1 MKQERRMPMNSL
13 RRQLAAKLS
22 IGITLLTTPI
32 FVVALGI
39 LFLYSHHLLYQDTA
53 THANNI
59 LQITSQ
65 HLRSELGLVE
75 NAVNSNAWLMEENFR
90 PDSLQSIC
98 HRLLRL
104 NRTPVTCQ
112 VVTDSVEMS
121 NIKLGF
127 SVGTTANGDTLFYY
141 SRALHPDGDAIKGIV
156 TAGLPIKRLKTIIK
170 QAEQPFPVCEF
181 LLLENDQTFDTE
193 DAHVFYDELPDTDW
207 TLALI
212 CPDSE
217 FEKSYRQLA
226 HIAYFLFIGGLLL
239 ILIICY
245 LLTRHTIK
253 PLHKLLAYT
262 KNIVS
267 GQYAEVIPRSNR
279 KDAIGRLQNSVVVMQ
294 QSLLE
299 HVDSIRKTGEETQK
313 HNEEL
318 ARAQMLAEEGVQKK
332 AIFIQNVSHQM
343 RTPLNIIMGFADV
356 LGESLAAQQDSAS
369 QSLLQDAE
377 LADITETMTHNAI
390 HLRRMVQMLYDSS
403 EYGTSQELF
412 SGKSEYVTI
421 NNIAQECIEYTR
433 ERFPKTTIN
442 FESNIPPRAVV
453 KTNHLYLMRTLRE
466 LLFNAA
472 KYSDGQHIMLR
483 ISETISTIRFTVED
497 VGPGIL
503 SDTLGMIFKPFVKVD
518 DLSEGLGLGLPLAK
532 RHALSLGG
540 DLIYDVDY
548 HDGCRFILE
557 VPK

>member
-1 MKQERRMPMNSL
+1 MPMNSL

-59 LQITSQ
+59 LQTTSQ

-98 HRLLRL
+98 HRLLML

-127 SVGTTANGDTLFYY
+127 SVDTTANGDTLFYY
-141 SRALHPDGDAIKGIV
+141 SRALRPDGDAVKGIV

-253 PLHKLLAYT
+253 PLHKLLAHT

-267 GQYAEVIPRSNR
+267 GQYAEVIPRSNH

-299 HVDSIRKTGEETQK
+299 HVDSIRKTGEETKK

-343 RTPLNIIMGFADV
+343 RTPLNIVMGFADV

-497 VGPGIL
+497 VGPGIP

-540 DLIYDVDY
+540 DLTYDVDY

>member
-1 MKQERRMPMNSL
+1 MNSL

-59 LQITSQ
+59 LQTTSQ

-98 HRLLRL
+98 RRLLRL

-112 VVTDSVEMS
+112 VTDSVEMS

-127 SVGTTANGDTLFYY
+127 SVSTTANCDTLFYY
-141 SRALHPDGDAIKGIV
+141 SRALRPDGDAVKGIV

-253 PLHKLLAYT
+253 PLHKLLTHT

-299 HVDSIRKTGEETQK
+299 HVDSIRKTGEETKK

-356 LGESLAAQQDSAS
+356 LGESLAAQQDGAS

-403 EYGTSQELF
+403 EYSTSQELF

-497 VGPGIL
+497 VGPGIP
-503 SDTLGMIFKPFVKVD
+503 SDTLGLIFKPFVKVD

-540 DLIYDVDY
+540 DLLYDADY

>member
-1 MKQERRMPMNSL
+1 MNSL

-59 LQITSQ
+59 LQTTSQ

-127 SVGTTANGDTLFYY
+127 SVDTTANGDTLFYY
-141 SRALHPDGDAIKGIV
+141 SRALRPDGDAVKGIV

-267 GQYAEVIPRSNR
+267 GQYAEVIPRSNH

-299 HVDSIRKTGEETQK
+299 HVDSIRKTGEETKK

-343 RTPLNIIMGFADV
+343 RTPLNIVMGFADV
-356 LGESLAAQQDSAS
+356 LGESLAAQQDGAS

-497 VGPGIL
+497 VGPGIP

-540 DLIYDVDY
+540 DLLYDADY

>member
-1 MKQERRMPMNSL
+1 MNSL

-22 IGITLLTTPI
+22 IGITLLTIPI

-59 LQITSQ
+59 LQTTSQ

-127 SVGTTANGDTLFYY
+127 SVDTTANGDTLFYY
-141 SRALHPDGDAIKGIV
+141 SRALRPDGDAVKGIV

-253 PLHKLLAYT
+253 PLHKLLTHT

-299 HVDSIRKTGEETQK
+299 HVDSIRKTGEETKK

-343 RTPLNIIMGFADV
+343 RTPLNIVMGFADV

-497 VGPGIL
+497 VGPGIP
-503 SDTLGMIFKPFVKVD
+503 SDTLGMIFKPFGKVD

-540 DLIYDVDY
+540 DLLYDADY

>member
-1 MKQERRMPMNSL
+1 MNSL

-22 IGITLLTTPI
+22 IGITLLTIPI

-59 LQITSQ
+59 LQTTSQ

-98 HRLLRL
+98 HRLLML

-127 SVGTTANGDTLFYY
+127 SVDTTANGDTLFYY
-141 SRALHPDGDAIKGIV
+141 SRALRPDGDAVKGIV

-267 GQYAEVIPRSNR
+267 GQYAEVIPRSNH

-299 HVDSIRKTGEETQK
+299 HVDSIRKTGEETKK

-343 RTPLNIIMGFADV
+343 RTPLNIVMGFADV

-497 VGPGIL
+497 VGPGIP

-540 DLIYDVDY
+540 DLLYDADY

>member
-1 MKQERRMPMNSL
+1 MNSL

-59 LQITSQ
+59 LQTTSQ

-127 SVGTTANGDTLFYY
+127 SVDTTANGDTLFYY
-141 SRALHPDGDAIKGIV
+141 SRALRPDGDAVKGIV

-253 PLHKLLAYT
+253 PLHKLLTHT

-267 GQYAEVIPRSNR
+267 GQYAEVIPRSNH

-299 HVDSIRKTGEETQK
+299 HVDSIRKTGEETKK

-343 RTPLNIIMGFADV
+343 RTPLNIVMGFADV
-356 LGESLAAQQDSAS
+356 LGESLAAQQDGAS

-497 VGPGIL
+497 VGPGIP
-503 SDTLGMIFKPFVKVD
+503 SDTLGMIFKPFGKVD

>member
-1 MKQERRMPMNSL
+1 MNSL

-59 LQITSQ
+59 LQTTSQ

-127 SVGTTANGDTLFYY
+127 SVDTTANGDTLFYY
-141 SRALHPDGDAIKGIV
+141 SRALRPDGDAVKGIV

-299 HVDSIRKTGEETQK
+299 HVDSIRKTGEETKK

-343 RTPLNIIMGFADV
+343 RTPLNIVMGFADV

-497 VGPGIL
+497 VGPGIP
-503 SDTLGMIFKPFVKVD
+503 SDTLGMIFKPFGKVD

-540 DLIYDVDY
+540 DLLYDADY

>member
-1 MKQERRMPMNSL
+1 MSMNSL

-22 IGITLLTTPI
+22 IGITLLTIPI

-98 HRLLRL
+98 RRLLRL

-141 SRALHPDGDAIKGIV
+141 SRALRPDGDAIKGIV

-253 PLHKLLAYT
+253 PLHKLLAHT

-299 HVDSIRKTGEETQK
+299 HVDSIRKTGEETKK

-343 RTPLNIIMGFADV
+343 RTPLNIVMGFADV

-497 VGPGIL
+497 VGPGIP

-540 DLIYDVDY
+540 DLLYDADY

>member
-1 MKQERRMPMNSL
+1 MNSL

-59 LQITSQ
+59 LQTTSQ

-127 SVGTTANGDTLFYY
+127 SVDTTANGDTLFYY
-141 SRALHPDGDAIKGIV
+141 SRALRPDGDAVKGIV

-267 GQYAEVIPRSNR
+267 GQYAEVIPRSNH

-299 HVDSIRKTGEETQK
+299 HVDSIHKTGEETKK

-343 RTPLNIIMGFADV
+343 RTPLNIVMGFADV
-356 LGESLAAQQDSAS
+356 LGESLAAQQDGAS

-497 VGPGIL
+497 VGPGIP
-503 SDTLGMIFKPFVKVD
+503 SDTLGMIFKPFGKVD

-540 DLIYDVDY
+540 DLLYDADY

>member
-1 MKQERRMPMNSL
+1 MNSL

-59 LQITSQ
+59 LQTTSQ
-65 HLRSELGLVE
+65 HLRRELGLVE

-127 SVGTTANGDTLFYY
+127 SVDTTANGDTLFYY
-141 SRALHPDGDAIKGIV
+141 SRALRPDGDAVKGIV

-253 PLHKLLAYT
+253 PLHKLLTHT

-356 LGESLAAQQDSAS
+356 LGESFAAQQDSAS

-433 ERFPKTTIN
+433 KRFPKTTIN
-442 FESNIPPRAVV
+442 LESNIPPRAVV

-497 VGPGIL
+497 VGPGIP
-503 SDTLGMIFKPFVKVD
+503 SDTLGMIFKPFGKVD

>member
-1 MKQERRMPMNSL
+1 MNSL

-22 IGITLLTTPI
+22 IGITLLTIPI

-59 LQITSQ
+59 LQTTSQ

-127 SVGTTANGDTLFYY
+127 SVDTTANGDTLFYY
-141 SRALHPDGDAIKGIV
+141 SRALRPDGDAVKGIV

-253 PLHKLLAYT
+253 PLHKLLTHT

-299 HVDSIRKTGEETQK
+299 HVDSIRKTGEETKK

-343 RTPLNIIMGFADV
+343 RTPLNIVMGFADV

-412 SGKSEYVTI
+412 SRKSEYVTI

-497 VGPGIL
+497 VGPGIP
-503 SDTLGMIFKPFVKVD
+503 SDTLGMIFKPFGKVD

-540 DLIYDVDY
+540 DLTYDVDY

>member
-1 MKQERRMPMNSL
+1 MNSL

-59 LQITSQ
+59 LQTTSQ

-98 HRLLRL
+98 HRLLML

-127 SVGTTANGDTLFYY
+127 SVDTTANGDTLFYY
-141 SRALHPDGDAIKGIV
+141 SRALRPDGDAVKGIV

-253 PLHKLLAYT
+253 PLHKLLTHT

-299 HVDSIRKTGEETQK
+299 HVDSIRKTGEETKK

-343 RTPLNIIMGFADV
+343 RTPLNIVMGFADV

-497 VGPGIL
+497 VGPGIP
-503 SDTLGMIFKPFVKVD
+503 SDTLGMIFKPFGKVD

-540 DLIYDVDY
+540 D
-548 HDGCRFILE
+548 DGCRFILE

>member
-1 MKQERRMPMNSL
+1 MNSL

-59 LQITSQ
+59 LQTTSQ

-127 SVGTTANGDTLFYY
+127 SVDTTANGDTLFYY
-141 SRALHPDGDAIKGIV
+141 SRALRPDGDAVKGIV

-253 PLHKLLAYT
+253 PLHKLLAHT

-267 GQYAEVIPRSNR
+267 GKYAEVIPRSNH

-299 HVDSIRKTGEETQK
+299 HVDSIRKTGEETKK

-343 RTPLNIIMGFADV
+343 RTPLNIVMGFADV
-356 LGESLAAQQDSAS
+356 LGESLAAQQDGAS

-497 VGPGIL
+497 VGPGIP
-503 SDTLGMIFKPFVKVD
+503 SDTLGMIFKPFGKVD

-540 DLIYDVDY
+540 DLLYDADY

>member
-1 MKQERRMPMNSL
+1 MNSL

-59 LQITSQ
+59 LQTTSQ

-98 HRLLRL
+98 HRLLML

-127 SVGTTANGDTLFYY
+127 SVDTTANGDTLFYY
-141 SRALHPDGDAIKGIV
+141 SRALRPDGDAVKGIV

-253 PLHKLLAYT
+253 PLHKLLAHT

-299 HVDSIRKTGEETQK
+299 HVDSIRKTGEETKK

-343 RTPLNIIMGFADV
+343 RTPLNIVMGFADV

-497 VGPGIL
+497 VGPGIP
-503 SDTLGMIFKPFVKVD
+503 SDTLGMIFKPFGKVD

-540 DLIYDVDY
+540 DLLYDADY

>member
-1 MKQERRMPMNSL
+1 MNSL

-59 LQITSQ
+59 LQTTSQ
-65 HLRSELGLVE
+65 HLRRELGLVE

-127 SVGTTANGDTLFYY
+127 SVDTTANGDTLFYY
-141 SRALHPDGDAIKGIV
+141 SRALRPDGDAVKGIV

-253 PLHKLLAYT
+253 PLHKLLAHT

-267 GQYAEVIPRSNR
+267 GKYAEGIPRSNR

-299 HVDSIRKTGEETQK
+299 HVDSIRKTGEETKK

-343 RTPLNIIMGFADV
+343 RTPLNIVMGFADV

>member
-1 MKQERRMPMNSL
+1 MPMNSL

-141 SRALHPDGDAIKGIV
+141 SRALRPDGDAVKGIV

-253 PLHKLLAYT
+253 PLHKLLTHT

-299 HVDSIRKTGEETQK
+299 HVDSIRKTGEETKK

-343 RTPLNIIMGFADV
+343 RTPLNIVMGFADV

-412 SGKSEYVTI
+412 SRKSEYVTI

-497 VGPGIL
+497 VGPGIP

-548 HDGCRFILE
+548 HDGCRFILD

>member
-1 MKQERRMPMNSL
+1 MNSL

-59 LQITSQ
+59 LQTTSQ

-127 SVGTTANGDTLFYY
+127 SVDTTANGDTLFYY
-141 SRALHPDGDAIKGIV
+141 SRALRPDGDAVKGIV

-253 PLHKLLAYT
+253 PLHKLLAHT

-267 GQYAEVIPRSNR
+267 GKYAEVIPRSNH

-299 HVDSIRKTGEETQK
+299 HVDSIRKTGEETKK

-343 RTPLNIIMGFADV
+343 RTPLNIVMGFADV

-497 VGPGIL
+497 VGPGIP

-540 DLIYDVDY
+540 DLLYDADY
-548 HDGCRFILE
+548 HDGCRFILIFSCYFF
-557 VPK
+557 VVW

>member
-1 MKQERRMPMNSL
+1 MNSL

-59 LQITSQ
+59 LQTTSQ

-127 SVGTTANGDTLFYY
+127 SVDTTANGDTLFYY
-141 SRALHPDGDAIKGIV
+141 SRALRPDGDAVKGIV

-253 PLHKLLAYT
+253 PLHKLLAHT

-267 GQYAEVIPRSNR
+267 GQYAEVIPRSNH

-299 HVDSIRKTGEETQK
+299 HVDSIRKTGEETKK

-343 RTPLNIIMGFADV
+343 RTPLNIVMGFADV
-356 LGESLAAQQDSAS
+356 LGESLAAQQDGAS

-497 VGPGIL
+497 VGPGIP
-503 SDTLGMIFKPFVKVD
+503 SDTLGMIFKPFGKVD

-540 DLIYDVDY
+540 DLLYDADY

>member
-1 MKQERRMPMNSL
+1 MNSL

-59 LQITSQ
+59 LQTTSQ

-127 SVGTTANGDTLFYY
+127 SVDTTANGDTLFYY
-141 SRALHPDGDAIKGIV
+141 SRALRPDGDAVKGIV

-253 PLHKLLAYT
+253 PLHKLLAHT

-267 GQYAEVIPRSNR
+267 GQYAEGIPRSNR

-299 HVDSIRKTGEETQK
+299 HVDSIRKTGEETKK

-343 RTPLNIIMGFADV
+343 RTPLNIVMGFADV

-497 VGPGIL
+497 VGPGIP
-503 SDTLGMIFKPFVKVD
+503 SDTLGMIFKPFGKVD

>member
-1 MKQERRMPMNSL
+1 MNSL

-59 LQITSQ
+59 LQTTSQ

-127 SVGTTANGDTLFYY
+127 SVDTTANGDTLFYY
-141 SRALHPDGDAIKGIV
+141 SRALRPDGDAVKGIV

-253 PLHKLLAYT
+253 PLHKLLAHT

-267 GQYAEVIPRSNR
+267 GQYAEVIPRSNH

-299 HVDSIRKTGEETQK
+299 HVDSIRKTGEETKK

-343 RTPLNIIMGFADV
+343 RTPLNIVMGFADV

-540 DLIYDVDY
+540 DLLYDADY

>member
-1 MKQERRMPMNSL
+1 MNSL

-22 IGITLLTTPI
+22 IGITLLTIPI

-59 LQITSQ
+59 LQTTSQ

-127 SVGTTANGDTLFYY
+127 SVDTTANGDTLFYY
-141 SRALHPDGDAIKGIV
+141 SRALRPDGDAVKGIV

-253 PLHKLLAYT
+253 PLHKLLAHT

-267 GQYAEVIPRSNR
+267 GKYAEVIPRSNH

-299 HVDSIRKTGEETQK
+299 HVDSIRKTGEETKK

-497 VGPGIL
+497 VGPGIP
-503 SDTLGMIFKPFVKVD
+503 SDTLGMIFKPFGKVD

-540 DLIYDVDY
+540 DLTYDVDY

>member
-1 MKQERRMPMNSL
+1 MNSL

-22 IGITLLTTPI
+22 IGITLLTIPI
-32 FVVALGI
+32 SVVALGI

-59 LQITSQ
+59 LQTTSQ

-141 SRALHPDGDAIKGIV
+141 SRALRPDGDAIKGIV

-181 LLLENDQTFDTE
+181 LLLENDQTVDTE

-253 PLHKLLAYT
+253 PLHKLLTHT

-267 GQYAEVIPRSNR
+267 GQYAEVIPRSNH

-299 HVDSIRKTGEETQK
+299 HVDSIRKTGEETKK

-356 LGESLAAQQDSAS
+356 LGESLAAQQDGAS

-497 VGPGIL
+497 VGPGIP
-503 SDTLGMIFKPFVKVD
+503 SDTLGMIFKPFGKVD

>member
-1 MKQERRMPMNSL
+1 MNSL

-59 LQITSQ
+59 LQTTSQ

-98 HRLLRL
+98 RRLLRL

-127 SVGTTANGDTLFYY
+127 SVDTTANGDTLFYY
-141 SRALHPDGDAIKGIV
+141 SRALRPDGDAVKGIV

-503 SDTLGMIFKPFVKVD
+503 SDTLGMIFKPFGKVD

>member
-1 MKQERRMPMNSL
+1 MNSL

-22 IGITLLTTPI
+22 IGITLLTIPI

-59 LQITSQ
+59 LQTTSQ

-75 NAVNSNAWLMEENFR
+75 NAVNSNAWLMEESFR

-127 SVGTTANGDTLFYY
+127 SVDTTANGDTLFYY
-141 SRALHPDGDAIKGIV
+141 SRALRPDGDAVKGIV

-193 DAHVFYDELPDTDW
+193 DAHIFYDELPDTDW

-253 PLHKLLAYT
+253 PLHKLLTHT

-267 GQYAEVIPRSNR
+267 GQYAEVIPRSNH

-299 HVDSIRKTGEETQK
+299 HVDSIRKTGEETKK

-318 ARAQMLAEEGVQKK
+318 ARAQMLAEESVQKK

-343 RTPLNIIMGFADV
+343 RTPLNIVMGFADV
-356 LGESLAAQQDSAS
+356 LGESLAAQQDGAS

-497 VGPGIL
+497 VGPGIP
-503 SDTLGMIFKPFVKVD
+503 SDTLGMIFKPFGKVD

-540 DLIYDVDY
+540 DLTYDVDY

>member
-1 MKQERRMPMNSL
+1 MNSL

-59 LQITSQ
+59 LQTTSQ

-127 SVGTTANGDTLFYY
+127 SVDTTANGDTIFYY
-141 SRALHPDGDAIKGIV
+141 SRALRPDGDAVKGIV

-253 PLHKLLAYT
+253 PLHKLLAHT

-267 GQYAEVIPRSNR
+267 GQYAEVIPRSNH

-299 HVDSIRKTGEETQK
+299 HVDSIRKTGEETKK

-343 RTPLNIIMGFADV
+343 RTPLNIVMGFADV
-356 LGESLAAQQDSAS
+356 LGESLAAQQDGAS

-377 LADITETMTHNAI
+377 LADITETMTYNAI

-497 VGPGIL
+497 VGPGIP

-540 DLIYDVDY
+540 DLLYDADY

>member
-1 MKQERRMPMNSL
+1 MNSL

-59 LQITSQ
+59 LQTTSQ

-127 SVGTTANGDTLFYY
+127 SVDTTANGDTLFYY
-141 SRALHPDGDAIKGIV
+141 SRALRPDGDAVKGIV

-253 PLHKLLAYT
+253 PLHKLLTHT

-267 GQYAEVIPRSNR
+267 GQYAEVIPRSNH

-299 HVDSIRKTGEETQK
+299 HVDSIHKTGEETKK

-356 LGESLAAQQDSAS
+356 LGESFAAQQDSAS

-433 ERFPKTTIN
+433 KRFPKTTIN
-442 FESNIPPRAVV
+442 LESNIPPRAVV

-497 VGPGIL
+497 VGPGIP
-503 SDTLGMIFKPFVKVD
+503 SDTLGMIFKPFGKVD

-540 DLIYDVDY
+540 DLLYDADY

>member
-1 MKQERRMPMNSL
+1 MPMNSL

-22 IGITLLTTPI
+22 IGITLLTIPI

-59 LQITSQ
+59 LQTTSQ

-127 SVGTTANGDTLFYY
+127 SVDTTANGDTLFYY
-141 SRALHPDGDAIKGIV
+141 SRALRPDGDAVKGIV

-253 PLHKLLAYT
+253 PLHKLLAHT

-267 GQYAEVIPRSNR
+267 GKYAEVIPRSNH

-299 HVDSIRKTGEETQK
+299 HVDSIRKTGEETKK

-343 RTPLNIIMGFADV
+343 RTPLNIVMGFADV

-497 VGPGIL
+497 VGPGIP
-503 SDTLGMIFKPFVKVD
+503 SDTLGMIFKPFGKVD

-540 DLIYDVDY
+540 DLLYDADY

>member
-1 MKQERRMPMNSL
+1 MNSL

-59 LQITSQ
+59 LQTTSQ

-98 HRLLRL
+98 HRLLML

-127 SVGTTANGDTLFYY
+127 SVDTTANGDTLFYY
-141 SRALHPDGDAIKGIV
+141 SRALRPDGDAVKGIV

-267 GQYAEVIPRSNR
+267 GQYAEVIPRSNH

-299 HVDSIRKTGEETQK
+299 HVDSIRKTGEETKK

-343 RTPLNIIMGFADV
+343 RTPLNIVMGFADV

-497 VGPGIL
+497 VGPGIP
-503 SDTLGMIFKPFVKVD
+503 SDTLGMIFKPFGKVD

-540 DLIYDVDY
+540 DLLYDADY

>member
-1 MKQERRMPMNSL
+1 MNSL

-22 IGITLLTTPI
+22 IGITLLTIPI

-59 LQITSQ
+59 LQTTSQ

-98 HRLLRL
+98 HRLLML

-127 SVGTTANGDTLFYY
+127 SVDTTANGDTLFYY
-141 SRALHPDGDAIKGIV
+141 SRALRPDGDAVKGIV

-253 PLHKLLAYT
+253 PLHKLLTHT

-299 HVDSIRKTGEETQK
+299 HVDSIRKTGEETKK

-343 RTPLNIIMGFADV
+343 RTPLNIIMGFANV

-497 VGPGIL
+497 VGPGIP
-503 SDTLGMIFKPFVKVD
+503 SDTLGMIFKPFGKVD

-540 DLIYDVDY
+540 DLLYDADY

>member
-1 MKQERRMPMNSL
+1 MNSL

-59 LQITSQ
+59 LQTTSQ

-127 SVGTTANGDTLFYY
+127 SVDTTANGDTLFYY
-141 SRALHPDGDAIKGIV
+141 SRALRPDGDAVKGIV

-253 PLHKLLAYT
+253 PLHKLLAHT

-267 GQYAEVIPRSNR
+267 GQYAEVIPRSNH

-299 HVDSIRKTGEETQK
+299 HVDSIRKTGEETKK

-343 RTPLNIIMGFADV
+343 RTPLNIVMGFADV

-497 VGPGIL
+497 VGPGIP

-540 DLIYDVDY
+540 DLLYDADY

>member
-1 MKQERRMPMNSL
+1 MNSL

-22 IGITLLTTPI
+22 IGITLLTIPI

-59 LQITSQ
+59 LQTTSQ

-98 HRLLRL
+98 HRLLML

-127 SVGTTANGDTLFYY
+127 SVDTTANGDTLFYY
-141 SRALHPDGDAIKGIV
+141 SRALRPDGDAVKGIV

-181 LLLENDQTFDTE
+181 LLLENDQTFETD
-193 DAHVFYDELPDTDW
+193 DAHIFYDELPDTDW

-253 PLHKLLAYT
+253 PLHKLLAHT

-267 GQYAEVIPRSNR
+267 GKYAEVIPRSNH

-356 LGESLAAQQDSAS
+356 LGESLAAQQDGAS

-403 EYGTSQELF
+403 EYSTSQELF

-497 VGPGIL
+497 VGPGIP

-540 DLIYDVDY
+540 DLLYDADY

>member
-1 MKQERRMPMNSL
+1 MNSL

-98 HRLLRL
+98 HRLLML

-127 SVGTTANGDTLFYY
+127 SVDTTANGDTLFYY
-141 SRALHPDGDAIKGIV
+141 SRALRPDGDAVKGIV

-253 PLHKLLAYT
+253 PLHKLLTHT

-267 GQYAEVIPRSNR
+267 GQYAEVIPRSNH

-299 HVDSIRKTGEETQK
+299 HVDSIRKTGEETKK

-343 RTPLNIIMGFADV
+343 RTPLNIVMGFADV

-497 VGPGIL
+497 VGPGIP
-503 SDTLGMIFKPFVKVD
+503 SDTLGMIFKPFGKVD

-540 DLIYDVDY
+540 DLLYDADY

>member
-1 MKQERRMPMNSL
+1 MNSL

-59 LQITSQ
+59 LQTTSQ
-65 HLRSELGLVE
+65 HLRRELGLVE

-127 SVGTTANGDTLFYY
+127 SVDTTANGDTLFYY
-141 SRALHPDGDAIKGIV
+141 SRALRPDGDAVKGIV

-253 PLHKLLAYT
+253 PLHKLLTHT

-267 GQYAEVIPRSNR
+267 GQYAEVIPRSNH

-299 HVDSIRKTGEETQK
+299 HVDSIRKTGEETKK

-343 RTPLNIIMGFADV
+343 RTPLNIVMGFADV

-369 QSLLQDAE
+369 QSLLQNAE

-497 VGPGIL
+497 VGPGIP
-503 SDTLGMIFKPFVKVD
+503 SDTLGMIFKPFGKVD

-540 DLIYDVDY
+540 DLTYDVDY

>member
-1 MKQERRMPMNSL
+1 MNSL

-59 LQITSQ
+59 LQTTSQ

-127 SVGTTANGDTLFYY
+127 SVDTTANGDTLFYY
-141 SRALHPDGDAIKGIV
+141 SRALRPDGDAVKGIV

-253 PLHKLLAYT
+253 PLHKLLTHT

-299 HVDSIRKTGEETQK
+299 HVDSIRKTGEETKK

-356 LGESLAAQQDSAS
+356 LGESFAAQQDSAS

-497 VGPGIL
+497 VGPGIP
-503 SDTLGMIFKPFVKVD
+503 SDTLGMIFKPFGKVD

-540 DLIYDVDY
+540 DLLYDADY

>member
-1 MKQERRMPMNSL
+1 MNSL

-59 LQITSQ
+59 LQTTSQ

-127 SVGTTANGDTLFYY
+127 SVDTTANGDTLFYY
-141 SRALHPDGDAIKGIV
+141 SRALRPDGDAVKGIV

-253 PLHKLLAYT
+253 PLHKLLTHT

-299 HVDSIRKTGEETQK
+299 HVDSIHKTGEETKK

-343 RTPLNIIMGFADV
+343 RTPLNIVMGFADV

-497 VGPGIL
+497 VGPGIP
-503 SDTLGMIFKPFVKVD
+503 SDTLGMIFKPFGKVD

-540 DLIYDVDY
+540 DLTYDVDY

>member
-1 MKQERRMPMNSL
+1 MPMNSL

-59 LQITSQ
+59 LQTTSQ

-127 SVGTTANGDTLFYY
+127 SVDTTANGDTLFYY
-141 SRALHPDGDAIKGIV
+141 SRALRPDGDAVKGIV

-540 DLIYDVDY
+540 DLLYDADY

>member
-1 MKQERRMPMNSL
+1 MNSL

-59 LQITSQ
+59 LQTTSQ

-127 SVGTTANGDTLFYY
+127 SVDTTANGDTLFYY
-141 SRALHPDGDAIKGIV
+141 SRALRPDGDAVKGIV

-253 PLHKLLAYT
+253 PLHKLLAHT

-299 HVDSIRKTGEETQK
+299 HVDSIRKTGEETKK

-343 RTPLNIIMGFADV
+343 RTPLNIVMGFADV

>member
-1 MKQERRMPMNSL
+1 MNSL

-59 LQITSQ
+59 LQTTSQ

-127 SVGTTANGDTLFYY
+127 SVSTTANGDTLFYY
-141 SRALHPDGDAIKGIV
+141 SRALRPDSDAVKGIV

-253 PLHKLLAYT
+253 PLHKLLTHT

-356 LGESLAAQQDSAS
+356 LGESLAAQQDGAS

-403 EYGTSQELF
+403 EYSTSQELF

-497 VGPGIL
+497 VGPGIP

-540 DLIYDVDY
+540 DLTYDVDY

>member
-1 MKQERRMPMNSL
+1 MNSL

-59 LQITSQ
+59 LQTTSQ

-98 HRLLRL
+98 RRLLRL

-127 SVGTTANGDTLFYY
+127 SVDTTANGDTLFYY
-141 SRALHPDGDAIKGIV
+141 SRALRPDGDAVKGIV

-253 PLHKLLAYT
+253 PLHKLLAHT

-267 GQYAEVIPRSNR
+267 GKYAEVIPRSNH

-299 HVDSIRKTGEETQK
+299 HVDSIRKTGEETKK

-343 RTPLNIIMGFADV
+343 RTPLNIVMGFADV

-497 VGPGIL
+497 VGPGIP
-503 SDTLGMIFKPFVKVD
+503 SDTLGMIFKPFGKVD

-540 DLIYDVDY
+540 DLTYDVDY